1 MTSLGHTQTPSLKVV
16 EINFF
21 EFFSQFCEGG
31 VVVVPPSFDNNLG
44 FPQQIEDFAV
54 QQFIAHSPVEA
65 FTVFVLPGRSR
76 LDVDDLCPS

>member
-1 MTSLGHTQTPSLKVV
+1 M
-16 EINFF
+16 
-21 EFFSQFCEGG
+21 
-31 VVVVPPSFDNNLG
+31 VPPSFDNNLG

-54 QQFIAHSPVEA
+54 QQFVAHSPVEA